1 MKESRQVSHS
11 KIILVIF
18 AFSGMTALIYEIVWI
33 RPLALVFGTTVYATS
48 IIIASFLL
56 GLALGSWIAGK
67 YSDRM
72 NQPLKIYGFIELGVG
87 FYGILLLPIFSVL
100 PYLYID
106 IYNATFQN
114 YSLFSVLQFMLAFAI
129 ILVPTTLMGTT
140 LPLVMRSY
148 SDSFGRIGKD
158 LGRLYSVNNIGAV
171 AGTLAAGFILL
182 PVLGIKQSIMT
193 AALINFG
200 LSILVLLLAKTQLKV
215 LLTTGT
221 IIAIILVFAFF
232 ATYDFKALDF
242 GAYMYAFP
250 GLGTTYLNSF
260 LGEEQVKF
268 YKESMYSTVSI
279 TSIEGVN
286 VLKINGK
293 TQCSTDYFDE
303 ENKIGLAKVPYDLF
317 EENYAKPSNAL
328 NIGLGCGATARWLAD
343 RVKTTTVEI
352 DPAVVEAA
360 SFFNDKTNQTLII
373 DDARNWLM
381 RNDEKFNIII
391 SEPSDPF
398 ANQGYLFTYEYFS
411 LLHDRLNK
419 NRLVSVWVP
428 TYIMSLDDFYTFYNT
443 FHLVFPHV
451 YLYANNT
458 YAPEITFIG
467 SDRILKVSGM
477 KDLIELDNKSIPND
491 NLYNTDDRPLIEFS
505 TAMNLYRHN
514 STEIQTKI
522 QEWENLEYGYQH

>member
-1 MKESRQVSHS
+1 MRESWQTSHS
-11 KIILVIF
+11 KLVLVIF
-18 AFSGMTALIYEIVWI
+18 ALSGMTALVYEIVWI
-33 RPLALVFGTTVYATS
+33 RPLALVFGTTIYATS

-56 GLALGSWIAGK
+56 GLALGSWFAGR

-72 NQPLKIYGFIELGVG
+72 NQPLKIYGFVELGVG
-87 FYGILLLPIFSVL
+87 FYGIMLLPIFSIL
-100 PYLYID
+100 PYVYVN
-106 IYNATFQN
+106 IYNATFPN
-114 YSLFSVLQFMLAFAI
+114 SSLFSVLQFMLAFVI
-129 ILVPTTLMGTT
+129 ILVPTTLMGAT

-193 AALINFG
+193 AAMVNFG
-200 LSILVLLLAKTQLKV
+200 LSILVLLLAKAQLKV
-215 LLTTGT
+215 LLA
-221 IIAIILVFAFF
+221 IIAIIVAILIFAFF
-232 ATYDFKALDF
+232 ATYDFKALNF
-242 GAYMYAFP
+242 GAYIYAFP
-250 GLGTTYLNSF
+250 GLETAYLNSF

-268 YKESMYSTVSI
+268 YKESMYSTISI

-293 TQCSTDYFDE
+293 TQCSSDYFDE

-328 NIGLGCGATARWLAD
+328 NIGLGCGTTARWLSD

-352 DPAVVEAA
+352 DPIVVEAA
-360 SFFNDKTNQTLII
+360 NFFNDNTNQTLVI
-373 DDARNWLM
+373 DDARNWLV
-381 RNDEKFNIII
+381 RNDERFDIII
-391 SEPSDPF
+391 NEPSDPF
-398 ANQGYLFTYEYFS
+398 ANQGYMFTHEYFS
-411 LLHDRLNK
+411 LLHNRLNK
-419 NRLVSVWVP
+419 NGLVSAWVP
-428 TYIMSLDDFYTFYNT
+428 TYLMSLDDFYIFYNT
-443 FHLVFPHV
+443 FHLTFPHV

-458 YAPEITFIG
+458 YAPEIIFIG
-467 SDRILKVSGM
+467 SDRPLKLSGM
-477 KDLIELDNKSIPND
+477 TDIVELDNKSIPNG

-514 STEIQTKI
+514 STEIQTMI
-522 QEWENLEYGYQH
+522 QDWKSLEYGYQN